1 MATEPS
7 SILVYVGLDL
17 VGDGVMKLPFVRA
30 LRAAYPKAHITWLA
44 GKGKSV
50 YSGVLAPLVAGLL
63 DEVIDDAHIGTHWWE
78 LLRRP
83 LAGRRFDLIID
94 TQRRAATTLIAK
106 RIRHG
111 MFVSSAADWH
121 LSDLKPGPGWNKPPS
136 MVRQML
142 ELLELASGKPADC
155 STPLALDPAIEAE
168 AERRL
173 PYGPLYVGLAPGA
186 GGKHK
191 CWPLDNYIALA
202 MRLAKSGR
210 VPVMLLGPAEQQ
222 WEGEIRDA
230 IPGAVLPLDAR
241 STPPLTI
248 ALGRRMA
255 VAVANDSGTGHM
267 LAASGVPMISLFG
280 PTPPEKF
287 APATSHLTVL
297 RAQDFAL
304 SDAMEGI
311 PLPSV
316 ASAIERVL
324 DPAAAE

>member
-7 SILVYVGLDL
+7 SILIYVGLDL
-17 VGDGVMKLPFVRA
+17 VGDGIMKLPFVRA
-30 LRAAYPKAHITWLA
+30 LRAAYPSARITWLA

-50 YSGVLAPLVAGLL
+50 YAGVLAPLVHDLL
-63 DEVIDDAHIGTHWWE
+63 DEVIDDAHIGNHWWE
-78 LLRRP
+78 LLLRP
-83 LAGRRFDLIID
+83 LGGRKFDLIID
-94 TQRRAATTLIAK
+94 TQRRAMTSLIVR
-106 RIRHG
+106 RIRHDR
-111 MFVSSAADWH
+111 FVSACAGWH
-121 LSDLKPGPGWNKPPS
+121 LSDVKPGPGWTKPPS
-136 MVRQML
+136 MIGQML
-142 ELLELASGKPADC
+142 ELLELASGRTADC
-155 STPLALDPAIEAE
+155 SRPLPQDPAIEAE

-210 VPVMLLGPAEQQ
+210 VPVMLLGPAEQH

-230 IPGAVLPLDAR
+230 VPSAVLPLDSRA
-241 STPPLTI
+241 TPPLTI
-248 ALGRRMA
+248 ALGRRLA

-267 LAASGVPMISLFG
+267 LAASGVPLISLFG

-287 APATSHLTVL
+287 APQADRLMIL

-316 ASAIERVL
+316 ASAIERIL
-324 DPAAAE
+324 DPSAAE